1 MSGKTRRRT
10 KIVGFGAA
18 AAVAFSMLSV
28 GGANA
33 AGDQERSRNRT
44 AAVTPSVCTVTG
56 YTPTRI
62 VRGASTVKKTF
73 SVQVSG
79 CTLAEWFVVV
89 GPFTIDDPLNTSG
102 VAGNFALQ
110 TEDEQGNPV
119 SLQLS
124 PTIPLSPRML
134 RNSMAGKDRVAG
146 AFAWGQEDPDDAEFA
161 GTEMDLTLQRRATF
175 GKSFNASPEPVK
187 KGKKIK
193 IKGTLG
199 RINWNGAKNLK
210 YVGFSNKAQIQF
222 KASGTSKYVTVK
234 TVTST
239 KKGKVNTTVK
249 ANKSGAWR
257 LYFAGLSTTSSAT
270 SHGDFVQVK

>member
-10 KIVGFGAA
+10 KIIGFGAA
-18 AAVAFSMLSV
+18 AAVAFSMLSA

-33 AGDQERSRNRT
+33 ARDLDRTRNRT
-44 AAVTPSVCTVTG
+44 TAATPSVCTVKG
-56 YTPTRI
+56 YTPNRI
-62 VRGASTVKKTF
+62 VLGASIVKKTF
-73 SVQVSG
+73 AVQVTG
-79 CTLAEWFVVV
+79 CTLAEWLVIV
-89 GPFTIDDPLNTSG
+89 GPFTIDDPLSISG
-102 VAGNFALQ
+102 VAGNFAVQ

-134 RNSMAGKDRVAG
+134 RNSMAGKAKVAG
-146 AFAWGQEDPDDAEFA
+146 AYAWGEEDPEDAEAA
-161 GTEMDLTLQRRATF
+161 GTEMNLTLQRRATF

-222 KASGTSKYVTVK
+222 KASGTTKYVTIK

-239 KKGKVNTTVK
+239 TKGKINTTVK
-249 ANKSGAWR
+249 ANKSGTWR
-257 LYFAGLSTTSSAT
+257 LYFGGLSTTSSAA
-270 SHGDFVQVK
+270 SHGDFVRVK

>member
-1 MSGKTRRRT
+1 MSGKTRNRS
-10 KIVGFGAA
+10 KIIGLGAA
-18 AAVAFSMLSV
+18 AAVAFSMLAA

-33 AGDQERSRNRT
+33 AGDQERSRNRA
-44 AAVTPSVCTVTG
+44 AAVTPSVCTVKG
-56 YTPTRI
+56 YTPNRI
-62 VRGASTVKKTF
+62 VLGASTVKKKF
-73 SVQVSG
+73 AVQVTG

-110 TEDEQGNPV
+110 TEDEQGKPV

-134 RNSMAGKDRVAG
+134 RNSMAGKAKVAG
-146 AFAWGQEDPDDAEFA
+146 AFAWGQEDPEDAEFA
-161 GTEMDLTLQRRATF
+161 GTEMNLTLQRRATF

-187 KGKKIK
+187 KGQKIK
-193 IKGTLG
+193 VKGTLA
-199 RINWNGAKNLK
+199 RINWTGAKNLK

-222 KASGTSKYVTVK
+222 KASGTTEYVTVK

-239 KKGKVNTTVK
+239 KKGKISTTVK
-249 ANKSGAWR
+249 ANKSGSWR
-257 LYFAGLSTTSSAT
+257 LYFGGLSTTSTAA
-270 SHGDFVQVK
+270 SHGDFVRVK